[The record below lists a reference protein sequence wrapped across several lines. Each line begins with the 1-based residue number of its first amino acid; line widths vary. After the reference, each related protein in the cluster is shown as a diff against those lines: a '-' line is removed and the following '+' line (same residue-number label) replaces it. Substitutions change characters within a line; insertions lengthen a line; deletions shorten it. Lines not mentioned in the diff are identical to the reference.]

1 MTSDICLVLFLL
13 ASFLIIAPYC
23 ARYGNWRSYD
33 PSMHD
38 PEDPFPPPE
47 TDGAEMKV
55 IIAGSRSITSMHHV
69 EAAIQAS
76 QFCITE
82 VVSGGARGVDSLAVE
97 WAYTNGVP
105 YKIFAVEDWRW
116 KEDPHGAGHKRNQ
129 KMADYADALIA
140 IWDGKSGGTAD
151 MIRRARAAGL
161 LVYVYRIPAEE
172 PPLPD
177 FTAQDHS

>member
-1 MTSDICLVLFLL
+1 
-13 ASFLIIAPYC
+13 
-23 ARYGNWRSYD
+23 
-33 PSMHD
+33 
-38 PEDPFPPPE
+38 
-47 TDGAEMKV
+47 MKV

-97 WAYTNGVP
+97 WAFTNDVA
-105 YKIFAVEDWRW
+105 YKIFSVESWRW
-116 KEDPHGAGHKRNQ
+116 ATDPRAGHKRNQ

-140 IWDGKSGGTAD
+140 VWNGESTGTAD

-161 LVYVYRIPAEE
+161 LVYVYRVPVEE

-177 FTAQDHS
+177 FTTQDYS